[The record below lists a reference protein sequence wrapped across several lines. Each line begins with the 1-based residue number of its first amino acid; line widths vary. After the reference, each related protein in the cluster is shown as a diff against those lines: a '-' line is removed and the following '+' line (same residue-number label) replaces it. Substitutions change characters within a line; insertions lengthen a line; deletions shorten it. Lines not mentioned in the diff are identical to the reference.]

1 MSRHSSRSTQTDEL
15 LKKGLKYHW
24 AGRRGA
30 AEACYLRTLKAN
42 PRSAPALHLLGLLAQ
57 ESGQYQKSIRW
68 MLESLALKPEDDDA
82 ETLSHL
88 AKAYLDQGQI
98 ETAHTCYSRLSQL
111 APFSPQVH
119 LRLGTTLEWRGD
131 WDAAAASYARALELQ
146 PDSPEI
152 YGSLGR
158 LNCRQGNYAQ
168 AVESLRR
175 ALALAPNRHA
185 IHNLLGFALV
195 NAGDY
200 AAAVEVYRRALLLK
214 PNSADTIFGLGYL
227 FERRG
232 DLASAAESYQLVLK
246 YDVSLVD
253 AHLHLGI
260 THFLQ
265 GNLEKAVECFARV
278 QELAPE
284 NTEVRTFLGHIHLL
298 QGNFALGWLEHE
310 NRWNTPHFLR
320 QRRKFAQPLWKGEP
334 LKGSRILLHAEQ
346 GLGDTLQFVRYAPL
360 VEARGGSV
368 VLEVQPRLHRLLAP
382 TEGTGQVIRRGDT
395 PPEFKWQCPLLSLPF
410 AFATDLNSIPAA
422 IPYVHPNPALVEAWS
437 KRLEGNSLRI
447 GLVWGGSPTFPHE
460 RWRSIPLELLAPL
473 TNMAGTTFY
482 SLQMG
487 PCANQVKQLGSRV
500 RIIDLQD
507 QQEDLAD
514 TAAIVANL
522 ALVISIDTSI
532 AHLTGAM
539 GKPVWILLHKSPD
552 WRWLLDRED
561 SPWYPTARLFRQSTL
576 GNWQDVIARVERE
589 LRDFLA
595 RTAAAAQSRAP

>member
-1 MSRHSSRSTQTDEL
+1 
-15 LKKGLKYHW
+15 
-24 AGRRGA
+24 
-30 AEACYLRTLKAN
+30 
-42 PRSAPALHLLGLLAQ
+42 
-57 ESGQYQKSIRW
+57 
-68 MLESLALKPEDDDA
+68 
-82 ETLSHL
+82 
-88 AKAYLDQGQI
+88 LD
-98 ETAHTCYSRLSQL
+98 
-111 APFSPQVH
+111 
-119 LRLGTTLEWRGD
+119 
-131 WDAAAASYARALELQ
+131 LQ
-146 PDSPEI
+146 PDSPDI

-158 LNCRQGNYAQ
+158 LKCRQGDYVE

-175 ALALAPNRHA
+175 ALVLAPHRHE
-185 IHNLLGFALV
+185 IYNLLGFALV

-200 AAAVEVYRRALLLK
+200 AAAVEVYRRALVLK
-214 PNSADTIFGLGYL
+214 PNSADAIFGLGYL
-227 FERRG
+227 LERQG

-246 YDVSLVD
+246 HDAKLVD

-265 GNLEKAVECFARV
+265 GNLGKAVESFARV
-278 QELAPE
+278 QELAPD

-298 QGNFALGWLEHE
+298 QGNFALGWFEHE
-310 NRWNTPHFLR
+310 NRWNTPHFFR

-334 LKGSRILLHAEQ
+334 LEGSRILLHAEQ

-360 VEARGGSV
+360 VEARGGNV
-368 VLEVQPRLHRLLAP
+368 VLEVQPRLHRLLTP
-382 TEGTGQVIRRGDT
+382 TPGAVEVIRRGDEL
-395 PPEFKWQCPLLSLPF
+395 PQFDWQCPLLSLPL

-437 KRLEGNSLRI
+437 KRLPGDTLRI

-460 RWRSIPLELLAPL
+460 RWRSIPLQLLAPL
-473 TNMAGTTFY
+473 TNMAGATFY

-487 PCANQVKQLGSRV
+487 PCASQVKQLGCRA
-500 RIIDLQD
+500 RIVDLQD
-507 QQEDLAD
+507 EQEDLAD

-532 AHLTGAM
+532 AHLAGAM

-576 GNWQDVIARVERE
+576 GEWKDVVARVEKE
-589 LRDFLA
+589 LRDFMA
-595 RTAAAAQSRAP
+595 RIAAEAQSRAP